1 MNHIVDMLST
11 AGKHEK
17 TVMGLMKNICDQEK
31 LYSDMNYSAV
41 GCEFTVSES
50 TIWYI
55 QEKEGDISQF
65 VYEATLESTK
75 VTSIVCD
82 KAMEKMEKCLN
93 LWIYE
98 MAISFCLFFFNKDSN
113 DIERQTIL

>member
-1 MNHIVDMLST
+1 MNHIVDMLSS

-41 GCEFTVSES
+41 ACEFTVSES
-50 TIWYI
+50 IIWYI

-75 VTSIVCD
+75 VTSIFVV
-82 KAMEKMEKCLN
+82 K
-93 LWIYE
+93 LWKRWK
-98 MAISFCLFFFNKDSN
+98 SV
-113 DIERQTIL
+113 

>member
-1 MNHIVDMLST
+1 MNHIVDMLSS

-41 GCEFTVSES
+41 ACVFTIIES
-50 TIWYI
+50 IIWYI
-55 QEKEGDISQF
+55 QEKEGDISQL

-75 VTSIVCD
+75 VTSIFVI
-82 KAMEKMEKCLN
+82 K
-93 LWIYE
+93 LWKRWK
-98 MAISFCLFFFNKDSN
+98 SV
-113 DIERQTIL
+113 

>member
-1 MNHIVDMLST
+1 MNHIVDMLSS

-41 GCEFTVSES
+41 ACEFTISES
-50 TIWYI
+50 IIWYI
-55 QEKEGDISQF
+55 PEKEGDISQF

-75 VTSIVCD
+75 VTSIFVI
-82 KAMEKMEKCLN
+82 K
-93 LWIYE
+93 LWKRWK
-98 MAISFCLFFFNKDSN
+98 SV
-113 DIERQTIL
+113 